1 MHYSHRVYHL
11 FLVLPRLMLAQ
22 EIDGRSARGASCLAR
37 QLPDASDSRGVVL
50 LVASFQSGQVE

>member
-1 MHYSHRVYHL
+1 
-11 FLVLPRLMLAQ
+11 MLAQ